1 MLPRPLLSLLIL
13 FSFFFILHTTNSHFL
28 SLDCFHISFNFL
40 RIHFFSLF
48 RSLLSPLPPHS
59 SSCYNH
65 ILLAHFTWN
74 PNHSHSNKKK
84 TATTKFSIISMFIFR
99 FFFLRLLCLYNVYIV
114 YICIFILCFVCVRV
128 YFLILLILSICLVYR
143 WICFSIGCTSIHTR
157 VEHTDLAVTWLFL
170 YHYTTCMF
178 HHLYAFCTQAVNRLN
193 KIINRTINKMKFDRK
208 W

>member
-84 TATTKFSIISMFIFR
+84 TATTKYSIISMFIFR
-99 FFFLRLLCLYNVYIV
+99 FFFCG
-114 YICIFILCFVCVRV
+114 CFVCTMYIYSVFCLCSCIFSNSIDFVDLLGLSMNMFFDWMHIHSHTCRTYWLGCDLV
-128 YFLILLILSICLVYR
+128 VPMPLHHMHVSSFIRILYPS
-143 WICFSIGCTSIHTR
+143 
-157 VEHTDLAVTWLFL
+157 
-170 YHYTTCMF
+170 
-178 HHLYAFCTQAVNRLN
+178 
-193 KIINRTINKMKFDRK
+193 RK
-208 W
+208 PTK